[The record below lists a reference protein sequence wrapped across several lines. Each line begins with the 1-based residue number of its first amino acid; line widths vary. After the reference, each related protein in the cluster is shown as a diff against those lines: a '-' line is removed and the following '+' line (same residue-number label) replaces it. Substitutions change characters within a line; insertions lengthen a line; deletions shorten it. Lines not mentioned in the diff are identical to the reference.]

1 MSNIKVIIASDSVG
15 ETGELV
21 AKASLAQF
29 DIDSTSDV
37 LIRYP
42 YIDSEDNVDDVVDL
56 AKSKGA
62 IVVYTIITPKFRN
75 YIKEEL
81 RKENIPSVD
90 VMGPLMSILE
100 GKTEETPY
108 YEPGRV
114 HKLDEDYFKKIEAIE
129 FAVKYDDG
137 QNRRGFKL
145 ADIVILG
152 VSRSSKTPLSMY
164 LANKGY
170 KVAKLPIFPE
180 ANIPQEIF
188 EIPKEKIFGLSASP
202 KYISDI
208 RKGRVKFL
216 GLDENATYSSLDR
229 VKTELMF
236 ANDLFD
242 KVDAHIVSVENQS
255 IEEMAEHIIQEYKK
269 YQLYET
275 EK

>member
-137 QNRRGFKL
+137 KDASGLNK
-145 ADIVILG
+145 ADIVLIG
-152 VSRSSKTPLSMY
+152 VSRTSKTPLSQF
-164 LANKGY
+164 LALKKY
-170 KVAKLPIFPE
+170 KVMNMPLVPE
-180 ANIPQEIF
+180 VTPPKELF
-188 EIPKEKIFGLSASP
+188 EIPASKCIGLRIKSSSLNKIRKERLTQLGLKDTASYAKNERIQEELEYFDIIIEKIGCP
-202 KYISDI
+202 VID
-208 RKGRVKFL
+208 
-216 GLDENATYSSLDR
+216 
-229 VKTELMF
+229 
-236 ANDLFD
+236 
-242 KVDAHIVSVENQS
+242 VSEKA
-255 IEEMAEHIIQEYKK
+255 IEETANEIMK
-269 YQLYET
+269 YVDG
-275 EK
+275 KIDIKG

>member
-21 AKASLAQF
+21 AKTSLAQF
-29 DIDSTSDV
+29 DIDSSSDV

-56 AKSKGA
+56 AKSKEA
-62 IVVYTIITPKFRN
+62 IVVYTIITPKFRS

-81 RKENIPSVD
+81 KRENIPSVD

-137 QNRRGFKL
+137 KDAGGLNK
-145 ADIVILG
+145 ADIVLIG
-152 VSRSSKTPLSMY
+152 VSRTSKTPLSQF
-164 LANKGY
+164 LALKKY
-170 KVAKLPIFPE
+170 KVMNMPLVPE
-180 ANIPQEIF
+180 VTPPKELF
-188 EIPKEKIFGLSASP
+188 EIPASKCIGLRIKSSALNKIRKERLTQLGLKDTASYAKNERIQEELEYFDSIIEKIGCP
-202 KYISDI
+202 VID
-208 RKGRVKFL
+208 
-216 GLDENATYSSLDR
+216 
-229 VKTELMF
+229 
-236 ANDLFD
+236 
-242 KVDAHIVSVENQS
+242 VSEKA
-255 IEEMAEHIIQEYKK
+255 IEETANEIMK
-269 YQLYET
+269 YVDG
-275 EK
+275 KIDIKG

>member
-29 DIDSTSDV
+29 DIDSSSDV

-42 YIDSEDNVDDVVDL
+42 YIDSEDNVDEVVDL
-56 AKSKGA
+56 AKSKEA
-62 IVVYTIITPKFRN
+62 IVVFTIITPKIRN

-81 RKENIPSVD
+81 KKENIPSVD

-137 QNRRGFKL
+137 KDAGGLNK
-145 ADIVILG
+145 ADMVLIG
-152 VSRSSKTPLSMY
+152 VSRTSKTPLSQF
-164 LANKGY
+164 LALKKY
-170 KVAKLPIFPE
+170 KVMNMPLVPE
-180 ANIPQEIF
+180 VTPPKELF
-188 EIPKEKIFGLSASP
+188 EIPASKCIGLRIKSSALN
-202 KYISDI
+202 KI
-208 RKGRVKFL
+208 RKERLTQL
-216 GLDENATYSSLDR
+216 GLKDTASYAKNERIQEELDY
-229 VKTELMF
+229 
-236 ANDLFD
+236 FD
-242 KVDAHIVSVENQS
+242 SVIERIGCPVIDVSEKA
-255 IEEMAEHIIQEYKK
+255 IEETANEIMK
-269 YQLYET
+269 YVDG
-275 EK
+275 KIDIKG